1 MTVDYNAK
9 LYEEYT
15 KIKRKV
21 ERGMLPLVARNP
33 AIDRATTD
41 YAIAHADHYLANQA
55 AGKNPPVPLKNA
67 ALLDRFADLVMWE
80 ELKWSHP
87 DKMSIVEYPVMSDT
101 QAETRAEKQPLC
113 EDLSFGDRRFA
124 GKRTKY
130 FTDDNGSPQV
140 RKSRLADSHDAE
152 KDRVETNA
160 DLYDALAN
168 AGLTDRQRQAI
179 DLVYFENL
187 TQEEAA
193 AEMGVNKSNVNAY
206 LSAAYRKLREYLT
219 KS

>member
-1 MTVDYNAK
+1 MKDYNAK

-15 KIKRKV
+15 EIKRKV

-33 AIDRATTD
+33 TIDRATTD
-41 YAIAHADHYLANQA
+41 YAVALAEHYHADKD

-67 ALLDRFADLVMWE
+67 ALLDRFSDLVMYE

-87 DKMSIVEYPVMSDT
+87 DKMSIVEYPVMSET
-101 QAETRAEKQPLC
+101 QKEVRNEKQTLC
-113 EDLSFGDRRFA
+113 DDILYGDRRYT
-124 GKRTKY
+124 GRRKTH
-130 FTDDNGSPQV
+130 FTDEDGALQV
-140 RKSRLADSHDAE
+140 RNTRMAIPSDVGK
-152 KDRVETNA
+152 NI
-160 DLYDALAN
+160 DLYDALEN

-179 DLVYFENL
+179 DLVFFENL

-219 KS
+219 KE

>member
-1 MTVDYNAK
+1 MKDYNAK
-9 LYEEYT
+9 LYEDYT

-41 YAIAHADHYLANQA
+41 YAIAHADHYHADKD

-67 ALLDRFADLVMWE
+67 ALLDRFSDLVMYE

-87 DKMSIVEYPVMSDT
+87 DKMSIVEYPVMSET
-101 QAETRAEKQPLC
+101 QKEVRNEKQTLC
-113 EDLSFGDRRFA
+113 DDILYGDRRYT
-124 GKRTKY
+124 GRRKTH
-130 FTDDNGSPQV
+130 FTDEDGALQV
-140 RKSRLADSHDAE
+140 RNTRMAIPSDVGKYI
-152 KDRVETNA
+152 
-160 DLYDALAN
+160 DLYDALEN

-179 DLVYFENL
+179 DLVFFENL

-219 KS
+219 KE

>member
-9 LYEEYT
+9 LYEDYT

-41 YAIAHADHYLANQA
+41 YAVALAEHYHADKD
-55 AGKNPPVPLKNA
+55 AGKNPPIPLKNA
-67 ALLDRFADLVMWE
+67 AMLDRFSDLVMHE

-101 QAETRAEKQPLC
+101 QIEVRNEKQTLC
-113 EDLSFGDRRFA
+113 DDIIYGDRRYT
-124 GKRTKY
+124 GRRKTH
-130 FTDDNGSPQV
+130 FTDEDGALQV
-140 RKSRLADSHDAE
+140 RNTRMAIPSDVE
-152 KDRVETNA
+152 KYI
-160 DLYDALAN
+160 DLYDALEN
-168 AGLTDRQRQAI
+168 AGLTDRQRQVI
-179 DLVYFENL
+179 DLVYFDNL

-193 AEMGVNKSNVNAY
+193 SVLGITQQAVAKHE
-206 LSAAYRKLREYLT
+206 SAALTKLREYLT
-219 KS
+219 R

>member
-1 MTVDYNAK
+1 MTYDYNKK
-9 LYEEYT
+9 LYEDYK
-15 KIKRKV
+15 KIKDKV

-41 YAIAHADHYLANQA
+41 YAIAHADHYHADKD

-67 ALLDRFADLVMWE
+67 ALLDRFSDLVMWE

-87 DKMSIVEYPVMSDT
+87 DKMSIVEYPVMSET
-101 QAETRAEKQPLC
+101 QKEVRNEKQTLC
-113 EDLSFGDRRFA
+113 DDILYGDRRYT
-124 GKRTKY
+124 GRRKTH
-130 FTDDNGSPQV
+130 FTDEDGALQV
-140 RKSRLADSHDAE
+140 RNTRMAIPSDVGKYI
-152 KDRVETNA
+152 
-160 DLYDALAN
+160 DLYDALEN

-179 DLVYFENL
+179 DLVFFENL

-219 KS
+219 KE

>member
-1 MTVDYNAK
+1 MKDYNAK
-9 LYEEYT
+9 LYEDYT

-33 AIDRATTD
+33 AIGRATTD
-41 YAIAHADHYLANQA
+41 YAVALAEHYHADKD

-67 ALLDRFADLVMWE
+67 PMLDRFSDLVMWE

-87 DKMSIVEYPVMSDT
+87 DKMSIVEYPVMSET
-101 QAETRAEKQPLC
+101 QKEVRNEKQTLR
-113 EDLSFGDRRFA
+113 DDILYGDRRYT
-124 GKRTKY
+124 GRRKTH
-130 FTDDNGSPQV
+130 FTDEDGALQV
-140 RKSRLADSHDAE
+140 RNTRMAIPSDVGKYI
-152 KDRVETNA
+152 
-160 DLYDALAN
+160 DLYDALEN
-168 AGLTDRQRQAI
+168 AGLTDRQRQVI
-179 DLVYFENL
+179 DLVFFENL

-219 KS
+219 KE

>member
-1 MTVDYNAK
+1 MKDYNAK
-9 LYEEYT
+9 LYEDYT
-15 KIKRKV
+15 EIKRKV

-41 YAIAHADHYLANQA
+41 YAIAHADHYHADKD
-55 AGKNPPVPLKNA
+55 AGKNPPIPLKNA
-67 ALLDRFADLVMWE
+67 AMLDRFSDLVMYE

-101 QAETRAEKQPLC
+101 QAVTRAEKQSLC

-124 GKRTKY
+124 GRRTKW
-130 FTDDNGSPQV
+130 FINENGAVQV
-140 RKSRLADSHDAE
+140 RSSRMVDQRDETAE
-152 KDRVETNA
+152 KVEAYT
-160 DLYDALAN
+160 DLYDALEN

-179 DLVYFENL
+179 DLVFFENL

-219 KS
+219 KE

>member
-1 MTVDYNAK
+1 MTYDYNKK
-9 LYEEYT
+9 LYEDY
-15 KIKRKV
+15 KIIKDKV

-33 AIDRATTD
+33 AIGRATTD
-41 YAIAHADHYLANQA
+41 YAVALAEHYHADKD

-101 QAETRAEKQPLC
+101 QKEVRNEKQTLR
-113 EDLSFGDRRFA
+113 DDILYGDRRYT
-124 GKRTKY
+124 GRRKTH
-130 FTDDNGSPQV
+130 FTDEDGALQV
-140 RKSRLADSHDAE
+140 RNTRMAIPSDVGKY
-152 KDRVETNA
+152 V

-179 DLVYFENL
+179 DLVFFENL

-219 KS
+219 KE